1 MQLKMQDILGFPAFY
16 ETVKSQKLSMKI
28 AYRLAQLAKA
38 IDGELQFYREKLQAI
53 IQEYGEKDEGG
64 QPVPTEDG
72 NGIKLRPGTDMQCM
86 AAMHELQMLD
96 VNLPDVRFRIEDFG
110 DIELSMT
117 EMTAILPF
125 IEE

>member
-1 MQLKMQDILGFPAFY
+1 MQLKMQDILGFTSFY
-16 ETVKSQKLSMKI
+16 ETVKAQKLSMKI
-28 AYRLAQLAKA
+28 AYRLAQLARA

-53 IQEYGEKDEGG
+53 IQEYGEMDENGK
-64 QPVPTEDG
+64 PVSTEDG

-96 VNLPDVRFRIEDFG
+96 VNLPDIKFHIEDFG
-110 DIELSMT
+110 DVELSMT
-117 EMTAILPF
+117 EMAAILPF